1 MDTLISELS
10 GHHTSSA
17 VENKRANEA
26 LARAGYLIPTN
37 PCTDWINFSE
47 S

>member
-1 MDTLISELS
+1 MNPRYNSFGYGPGHLS
-10 GHHTSSA
+10 
-17 VENKRANEA
+17 R
-26 LARAGYLIPTN
+26 LAHLIPTN